1 MIIIVPNPAD
11 ITIAKRIT
19 DKDVQKYGIYHL
31 IKLGNITVGLTNNYT
46 RIPELQI
53 KLKDYEQNL
62 VKYAYSQW
70 NIIQQN
76 QQKQR

>member
-11 ITIAKRIT
+11 IAIAKVIA
-19 DKDVQKYGIYHL
+19 DKDVQKYGIYYL
-31 IKLGNITVGLTNNYT
+31 MALGGTTIGLTNSYT
-46 RIPELQI
+46 RIPELQFR
-53 KLKDYEQNL
+53 LKDDEQCL
-62 VKYAYSQW
+62 VKYAISQW